1 VIEHERPLK
10 KERTTSTLLWRSYGC
25 LPLLD
30 QISRLP
36 TMIHDVAF
44 NDRERIGC
52 LNERNILL
60 T

>member
-1 VIEHERPLK
+1 
-10 KERTTSTLLWRSYGC
+10 

-36 TMIHDVAF
+36 TMIHDVVF
-44 NDRERIGC
+44 NDCERIDC